1 MLFSHL
7 RTLRH
12 APHHEF
18 FEGGAWDTY
27 SLTLGAIPGAILGA
41 TLGAAA
47 ARRISST
54 PAGAPS
60 AVFSIGLAPVVT
72 VSALKSLKA

>member
-1 MLFSHL
+1 
-7 RTLRH
+7 LRH

-27 SLTLGAIPGAILGA
+27 SLTPGAILGA
-41 TLGAAA
+41 TLGATA

-54 PAGAPS
+54 PVGAPS